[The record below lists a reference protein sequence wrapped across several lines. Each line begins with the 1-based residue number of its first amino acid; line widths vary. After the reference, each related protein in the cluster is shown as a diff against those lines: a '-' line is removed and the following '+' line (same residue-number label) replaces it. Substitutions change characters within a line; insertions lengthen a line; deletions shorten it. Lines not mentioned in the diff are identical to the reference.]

1 MTYSIASGRGQNNA
15 AGSSGQ
21 GGEASSLRLRDVSKV
36 FQSADGGSVLAVDR
50 VSLSVAAGEMVS
62 LIGQSGCGKST
73 VLRMIAGLDQPTSG
87 EVRVGNEVI
96 THPSADRGL
105 MFQNHNLFPWL
116 TVRRNIQSGLV
127 ARGILRERRSEVDEI
142 MRLVGLEAFAN
153 VYPHQLSGGMAQRVA
168 LARALINHPRVLL
181 LDEPLG
187 ALDQLTRMQ
196 MQDEILALWQARG
209 TTMVLVTHYIDEAI
223 YMSDRVVIMTPR
235 PGRIERIMDVPLPR
249 PRERN
254 SREFQDLRAEMIEA
268 LHLAES
274 GGISAHLDRERGC
287 IVLDEPPHHAEIKEM
302 EAASPSAAAQ
312 LASTDISATERAKNA
327 TNGSSLDAEVI
338 IIGGGPAGS
347 TLGAYLAKA
356 GIDHLIL
363 DKAVHPRRHVG
374 ESLVC
379 STTRL
384 FEEIDFLPVME
395 REGFVR
401 KYGANWVHWADG
413 DQCTLRFREI
423 PELGISQDYTY
434 HVDRGRFDQLLLEH
448 VEARGSRVLQGAH
461 VERVEFG
468 QNGEVIGVHVQH
480 AGASRL
486 LRCRL
491 VADASGRN
499 TILGT
504 QLKLKKKDPFFNQF
518 AVHGWYK
525 HVDRGDAAS
534 AGYIH
539 IYLLPMPRAWAWQI
553 PITETI
559 TSVGVVTEGHDF
571 VKAGESVED
580 YFARLVTLNPVLAE
594 RMAAAHRV
602 QDFCREGNYSYV
614 MDKIAGDGWVLVGDA
629 ARFVDPI
636 FSSGVSVAMESAKRA
651 ADAIRAALASGDLS
665 AASFA
670 DYERTIRGGCDVWRE
685 FILLFYRL
693 PPLFFTLLKQPEVRL
708 AALRLLQGQV
718 YDRCSDPVLERMRRE
733 IQAVEETPGH
743 PWTPYLSPEM
753 VETV

>member
-1 MTYSIASGRGQNNA
+1 
-15 AGSSGQ
+15 
-21 GGEASSLRLRDVSKV
+21 
-36 FQSADGGSVLAVDR
+36 
-50 VSLSVAAGEMVS
+50 
-62 LIGQSGCGKST
+62 
-73 VLRMIAGLDQPTSG
+73 MIAGHEQPSSG
-87 EVRVGNEVI
+87 VVRVGNELI
-96 THPSADRGL
+96 TQPSADRGL
-105 MFQNHNLFPWL
+105 MFQSHNLFPWL

-127 ARGILRERRSEVDEI
+127 ARGLLRQRRKEVDEI
-142 MRLVGLEAFAN
+142 MRVVGLEAFAD

-168 LARALINHPRVLL
+168 LARALINHPKVLL

-249 PRERN
+249 PRERH
-254 SREFQDLRAEMIEA
+254 SPEFLALRAEMLDA
-268 LHLAES
+268 LHLAE
-274 GGISAHLDRERGC
+274 GGVVKLGSK
-287 IVLDEPPHHAEIKEM
+287 P
-302 EAASPSAAAQ
+302 AATTSTEDVAKRVTVK
-312 LASTDISATERAKNA
+312 STDAPL
-327 TNGSSLDAEVI
+327 LDADVI

-347 TLGAYLAKA
+347 TLGAYLSKA
-356 GIDHLIL
+356 GVNHLIL

-395 REGFVR
+395 REGFVH

-434 HVDRGRFDQLLLEH
+434 HVDRARFDQLLLEH
-448 VEARGSRVLQGAH
+448 AETRGSRVMQGAH

-468 QNGEVIGVHVQH
+468 PNGEVIGVRVQH
-480 AGASRL
+480 AGDSRL

-504 QLKLKKKDPFFNQF
+504 QLKLKKKDPLFNQF
-518 AVHGWYK
+518 AVHGWYED
-525 HVDRGDAAS
+525 VDRGNADHAD
-534 AGYIH
+534 YIQ
-539 IYLLPMPRAWAWQI
+539 IYLLPKPRAWAWQI
-553 PITETI
+553 PINQTI
-559 TSVGVVTEGHDF
+559 TSVGVVTDGDDF
-571 VKAGESVED
+571 VKANESVED
-580 YFARLVTLNPVLAE
+580 FFARHITSNRVLAE
-594 RMAAAHRV
+594 RMAASHRLH
-602 QDFCREGNYSYV
+602 DFHREGNYRYV

-651 ADAIRAALASGDLS
+651 ADSIGAALAKGDLS

-670 DYERTIRGGCDVWRE
+670 EYEETIRGGCDVWRE

-693 PPLFFTLLKQPEVRL
+693 PPLFFSLLKEPEARV
-708 AALRLLQGQV
+708 AALRLLQGEV
-718 YDRCSDPVLERMRRE
+718 YDRQSVPVLERMRRE
-733 IQAVEETPGH
+733 IQDVVDTPGH
-743 PWTPYLSPEM
+743 PWAPYLSPEL
-753 VETV
+753 VEAT